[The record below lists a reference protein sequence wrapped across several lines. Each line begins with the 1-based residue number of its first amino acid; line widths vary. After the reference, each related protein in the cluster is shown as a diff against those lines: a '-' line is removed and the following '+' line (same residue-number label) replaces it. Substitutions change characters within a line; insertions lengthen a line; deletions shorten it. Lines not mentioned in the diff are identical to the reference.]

1 MFKTAFG
8 QYLATLWT
16 KSLTIPALI
25 LNKSSLV
32 IPGFRGIPAGM
43 ITKSH
48 PVKASSIW
56 SFPQKPFTSAMVEMC
71 ERSTPTPVTIGE
83 ISSVHGVT
91 RDASV

>member
-1 MFKTAFG
+1 MMFKTAFG

-32 IPGFRGIPAGM
+32 IPGFCGIPAGM

-48 PVKASSIW
+48 PVKASSIGR
-56 SFPQKPFTSAMVEMC
+56 SHEAFHFSDGEMR
-71 ERSTPTPVTIGE
+71 RSRPPVTIGE